1 MKPAAIAFLAACLV
15 ALTTMPANAGKYS
28 ARTITSTTSGS
39 GTTTTRFSN
48 SRTVCKTSTFSGTTK
63 TVCR

>member
-1 MKPAAIAFLAACLV
+1 MKPAAIAVLATCLV
-15 ALTTMPANAGKYS
+15 ALTPMPASAGKYS
-28 ARTITSTTSGS
+28 ARTITSSTFSGV
-39 GTTTTRFSN
+39 TTTRFSN